1 MTTDA
6 TPAQESAGT
15 TDDSE
20 TRITGP
26 FAGYD
31 QYGRLDHYYY
41 RCARCG
47 AESVRET
54 DLEACCR

>member
-15 TDDSE
+15 DDAE
-20 TRITGP
+20 NRIAGP

-31 QYGRLDHYYY
+31 QYGRFDHHYW
-41 RCARCG
+41 RCTECG
-47 AESVRET
+47 AESTREE
-54 DLEACCR
+54 DLESCCR